1 MTKVAVVL
9 SGCGVYDGSEIHE
22 SVLTLLALERVGAE
36 VTCIAP
42 EISQRHVIDHST
54 GEIMD
59 DEDRNVLQE
68 SARISR
74 GEIMPLDQVRAEQF
88 DAFIYVGGFGVA
100 KNLSSFA
107 FDGDA
112 YDVDAATVSL
122 IQSAHE
128 SSIPQGFMCIAPVLA
143 ACALGQHHVKLT
155 VGNDKATAQSIEVKG
170 AEHVEC
176 AVGAIIIDAKNKV
189 VSTPAYMLATTILE
203 AESGINQLVKS
214 IVKMARKNVN

>member
-22 SVLTLLALERVGAE
+22 SVLTLLALAHAGVE

-42 EISQRHVIDHST
+42 EITQKHVIDHST
-54 GEIMD
+54 GEVME

-74 GEIMPLDQVRAEQF
+74 GKIKPLDQVRADEF

-112 YDVDAATVSL
+112 YDVDAAIVSL

-128 SSIPQGFMCIAPVLA
+128 NASPQGFMCVAPVLA
-143 ACALGQHHVKLT
+143 ACALGHLGIQLT
-155 VGNDKATAQSIEVKG
+155 IGNDKATAQAIEAKG
-170 AEHVEC
+170 AKHIEC
-176 AVGAIIIDAKNKV
+176 PVGEIVIDSDNKV
-189 VSTPAYMLATTILE
+189 VSTPAYMLANNILE
-203 AESGINQLVKS
+203 IESGIKQLVQS
-214 IVKMARKNVN
+214 IVKLA